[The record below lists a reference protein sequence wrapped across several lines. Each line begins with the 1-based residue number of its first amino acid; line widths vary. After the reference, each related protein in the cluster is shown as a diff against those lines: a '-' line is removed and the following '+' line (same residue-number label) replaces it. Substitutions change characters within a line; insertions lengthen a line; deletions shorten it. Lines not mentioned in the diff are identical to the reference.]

1 MILYSKLK
9 QPSDYSYKVI
19 LIWLS
24 YISCCLK
31 SLNQKELSQRLGH
44 VLGSFKRARMA
55 RLCCSAQF
63 FFFFFFFTPNG
74 RSTSSFLNL
83 SQKKSCKGRTLDRL
97 VHLPHLCLVYVK
109 RILKGKTVRIRRSTK
124 SDLSICSL
132 TQSV

>member
-63 FFFFFFFTPNG
+63 FFVLFFFYPKWQKHIILSKPFTEE
-74 RSTSSFLNL
+74 
-83 SQKKSCKGRTLDRL
+83 
-97 VHLPHLCLVYVK
+97 
-109 RILKGKTVRIRRSTK
+109 IL
-124 SDLSICSL
+124 
-132 TQSV
+132 

>member
-63 FFFFFFFTPNG
+63 FVFFTPTC
-74 RSTSSFLNL
+74 RSTSSFRNL

-109 RILKGKTVRIRRSTK
+109 RILEGKTVRIRRSTK